1 MFLNVKRSLH
11 RSQTKPSCTWH
22 VAKQARKAAVK
33 VQIPYPLVAHSR
45 NLSLKQTKAAQAHSR
60 IFLDRA
66 EDYIAVRCPLL
77 LLLWFFLLVSSGVFG
92 FFLLTVRNFTTMP
105 CPLHTTPNFALP
117 TDLDT
122 LPKVAPFLL

>member
-60 IFLDRA
+60 IFLDER
-66 EDYIAVRCPLL
+66 
-77 LLLWFFLLVSSGVFG
+77 VFG
-92 FFLLTVRNFTTMP
+92 SVVVVAFQSAFHSEKYANNIFLFFKNHF
-105 CPLHTTPNFALP
+105 
-117 TDLDT
+117 
-122 LPKVAPFLL
+122 